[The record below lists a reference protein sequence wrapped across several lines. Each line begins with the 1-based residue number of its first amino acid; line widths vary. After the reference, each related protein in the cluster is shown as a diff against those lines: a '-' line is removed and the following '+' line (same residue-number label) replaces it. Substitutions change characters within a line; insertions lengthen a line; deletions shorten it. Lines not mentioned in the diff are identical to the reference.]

1 MGLEWCNLSDSNKHP
16 SSPSPG
22 LDRQRSHAQEIVE
35 RTGKN
40 PQYEYIQLGCSK
52 RAEQRM
58 LHYARTKCLGRP
70 FSNMG
75 MARSILWPRQ
85 TDNSSFFCAE
95 LVAAILKE
103 GGLMQQES
111 NPGSATPEILYR
123 LYKNRGA
130 LAGNPYVLRDMQAA
144 CGAGLQFSSLGHA
157 HAHEHLYAAPRA
169 SASAAEQRHE
179 EREALLTRQAVM
191 APMACAAASCGTCAA
206 RATSG
211 GGAAFRQIGGG
222 GAPRAAAVAA
232 GGGATARG
240 PAPGPSTGLNLTFNG
255 LTMSTGAAS
264 ARAHRGY

>member
-1 MGLEWCNLSDSNKHP
+1 
-16 SSPSPG
+16 
-22 LDRQRSHAQEIVE
+22 
-35 RTGKN
+35 
-40 PQYEYIQLGCSK
+40 
-52 RAEQRM
+52 M

-130 LAGNPYVLRDMQAA
+130 LTGNPYVLRDMQAA
-144 CGAGLQFSSLGHA
+144 CGAGLQFASLGHGPAHA
-157 HAHEHLYAAPRA
+157 HAHEQLYAAPRTN
-169 SASAAEQRHE
+169 ASAAEPRHDPRHE

-191 APMACAAASCGTCAA
+191 APMACAAAASCATCAA
-206 RATSG
+206 RSTASSAAG
-211 GGAAFRQIGGG
+211 SAAFRQIGGG
-222 GAPRAAAVAA
+222 VVPRAAPSAA
-232 GGGATARG
+232 PRG
-240 PAPGPSTGLNLTFNG
+240 PASGHAHPHAHAHAHGPGPGPGAGLNLTFNG
-255 LTMSTGAAS
+255 LTMSSGAAS

>member
-85 TDNSSFFCAE
+85 TDNSSFFCAGMCT
-95 LVAAILKE
+95 AAL
-103 GGLMQQES
+103 
-111 NPGSATPEILYR
+111 
-123 LYKNRGA
+123 
-130 LAGNPYVLRDMQAA
+130 D
-144 CGAGLQFSSLGHA
+144 SL
-157 HAHEHLYAAPRA
+157 
-169 SASAAEQRHE
+169 
-179 EREALLTRQAVM
+179 
-191 APMACAAASCGTCAA
+191 
-206 RATSG
+206 
-211 GGAAFRQIGGG
+211 
-222 GAPRAAAVAA
+222 
-232 GGGATARG
+232 
-240 PAPGPSTGLNLTFNG
+240 
-255 LTMSTGAAS
+255 
-264 ARAHRGY
+264 